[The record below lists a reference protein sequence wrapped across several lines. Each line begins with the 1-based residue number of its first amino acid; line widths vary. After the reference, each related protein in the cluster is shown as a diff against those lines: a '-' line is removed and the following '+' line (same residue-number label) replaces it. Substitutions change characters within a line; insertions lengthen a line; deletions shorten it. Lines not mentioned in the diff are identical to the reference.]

1 MIFQFTDQRKNHEAN
16 ILVNEN
22 KASRW
27 WIPLIQIRKFISF
40 YLLRGRREDWGELTV
55 LAVRVF
61 LSNKLWKEHGDV

>member
-16 ILVNEN
+16 IFGQLKQGIEVVDSFDPE
-22 KASRW
+22 
-27 WIPLIQIRKFISF
+27 IRKFICS

-61 LSNKLWKEHGDV
+61 LSNINIFNAFL